1 MVLGAMLVPVGGVL
15 VAHYY
20 GRRRPRVDEALIV
33 ELYNRAGA
41 FRGVNA
47 AGAAAWAAGAVAFF
61 AAGSI
66 GGTLPALVASVVV
79 YTWLR

>member
-1 MVLGAMLVPVGGVL
+1 
-15 VAHYY
+15 
-20 GRRRPRVDEALIV
+20 VDEALIAA
-33 ELYNRAGA
+33 LYDKAGA

-47 AGAAAWAAGAVAFF
+47 AGVAAWAAGAVAFF

-66 GGTLPALVASVVV
+66 GGTLPALAVSVIV